1 MGRPF
6 LTYLLSATLLA
17 ACGPTEVTVDGGP
30 ISDASSGPA
39 GRIEVES
46 ETALTLMYGESSEI
60 LVKYFEGRAAGV
72 GVELSF
78 ALAGNASDADLMDLN
93 RVTDAAGR
101 AQTTLV
107 AGTVGSAFRLRISA
121 ERASPA
127 FVNVSVSDSGFGGIT
142 VRADYM
148 GARAE
153 STRRVVTVYSGV
165 ECAPADGYPPSAV
178 ARQVTL
184 EDDAETEVVF
194 NTLPS
199 GLQYTVVGVVE
210 GSTGTP
216 LATAC
221 TDGVEVVADE
231 LTPARLSFNDA
242 ALSPAGTYEIELGL
256 DADAFGD
263 IATRGVDAGLTTATQ
278 DADSFLDALDQSL
291 RDRGLEANADSLAAE
306 RSSGEPATSLAV
318 LLASASADSEEGLRQ
333 FFARLLELFASVR
346 IGGPLEFAFDGTDV
360 NGSWDALS
368 LEVGAPLAPDGPPPL
383 TLDPSMTGLDFAPVL
398 GLAWRADSDEME
410 VGSLSLA
417 VPLGAL
423 LSAAM
428 EVAANDV
435 ASSPGAALRE
445 ASGCSALTAWVA
457 SRPALSSVCDS
468 TCADQACLGA
478 LNGALDAAQTAIMSE
493 PGLDAITLRG
503 WLVMFDDD
511 GDLVADRLGGT
522 LSGTWAGTG
531 TTTTVET
538 IGEIAGTRVRAA
550 D

>member
-184 EDDAETEVVF
+184 ED
-194 NTLPS
+194 
-199 GLQYTVVGVVE
+199 
-210 GSTGTP
+210 GTIFY
-216 LATAC
+216 
-221 TDGVEVVADE
+221 
-231 LTPARLSFNDA
+231 PARIAHNGLKHHFYAYAGTAKPAARKKAAA
-242 ALSPAGTYEIELGL
+242 AL
-256 DADAFGD
+256 
-263 IATRGVDAGLTTATQ
+263 
-278 DADSFLDALDQSL
+278 
-291 RDRGLEANADSLAAE
+291 DRAAE
-306 RSSGEPATSLAV
+306 
-318 LLASASADSEEGLRQ
+318 
-333 FFARLLELFASVR
+333 
-346 IGGPLEFAFDGTDV
+346 
-360 NGSWDALS
+360 
-368 LEVGAPLAPDGPPPL
+368 LAPRGP
-383 TLDPSMTGLDFAPVL
+383 T
-398 GLAWRADSDEME
+398 RR
-410 VGSLSLA
+410 VG
-417 VPLGAL
+417 P
-423 LSAAM
+423 
-428 EVAANDV
+428 
-435 ASSPGAALRE
+435 
-445 ASGCSALTAWVA
+445 
-457 SRPALSSVCDS
+457 
-468 TCADQACLGA
+468 
-478 LNGALDAAQTAIMSE
+478 
-493 PGLDAITLRG
+493 
-503 WLVMFDDD
+503 
-511 GDLVADRLGGT
+511 
-522 LSGTWAGTG
+522 
-531 TTTTVET
+531 
-538 IGEIAGTRVRAA
+538 
-550 D
+550 